1 MKKEEILSILKIDA
15 EPSYANFS
23 SALALSKYPM
33 LGVRLPKLR
42 EIAKDMAKN
51 PKESLSFT
59 DFTYFEEVMLFGL
72 TIVYMKENLDTKL
85 LYLDKYLEF
94 ADNWSH
100 VDSVVMTL
108 KVKKA
113 DLPALHKKAEEYL
126 SSGKEFYVRTGVLFL
141 MKHFLAN
148 DYIDETLSRLNEID
162 CGKYYVSMAVA
173 WTLCEAVIKQPEKA
187 IAFLEKTSLDRETVN
202 RAIAKCRDS
211 FRISDKN
218 KAHLKTLKR

>member
-1 MKKEEILSILKIDA
+1 MKKEEILSILKTDA
-15 EPSYANFS
+15 EPSYAKFS

-85 LYLDKYLEF
+85 FYLDKYLGL

-100 VDSVVMTL
+100 IDSVVMTL

-113 DLPALHKKAEEYL
+113 DLPKLHEKAEEYL

-141 MKHFLAN
+141 MKHFLTD
-148 DYIDETLSRLNEID
+148 DYIDETLSRLDEIS
-162 CGKYYVSMAVA
+162 CEKYYASMAVA
-173 WTLCEAVIKQPEKA
+173 WTLCEAVVKQPEKA

-211 FRISDKN
+211 FRISDEN